1 MQDTSGQRLQSAL
14 SSWNAEQEG
23 AELYRMVSE
32 SYPICRSIT
41 GDGVRESLRL
51 LQRQAPLTLREV
63 PSGTKVFDW
72 AVPKEWQTDATQ
84 QAFVTPVSSDVD
96 GKVWV
101 KNSDHA
107 QILRLDPKT
116 SWPKFQPLVWW
127 ASPQDFTKI
136 NVIARYTVDPEP
148 IEDHAKFSVMVHYRL
163 LGTFDPGLGYV
174 PEPDGSTQDVYYSVT
189 QQNSE
194 WRISDTDNSL
204 PHPSRA
210 AMLKWLTAQIAAT
223 QDESLK
229 TRYQDALDRLQKQ
242 SASPFTK

>member
-1 MQDTSGQRLQSAL
+1 VSPIRRGIIFAVFLLSTAGSMFAQFPVPTQRPQEDTT
-14 SSWNAEQEG
+14 G
-23 AELYRMVSE
+23 AQ
-32 SYPICRSIT
+32 
-41 GDGVRESLRL
+41 VREVVSKYCRL
-51 LQRQAPLTLREV
+51 DYE
-63 PSGTKVFDW
+63 G
-72 AVPKEWQTDATQ
+72 
-84 QAFVTPVSSDVD
+84 
-96 GKVWV
+96 
-101 KNSDHA
+101 
-107 QILRLDPKT
+107 LRLDPKT

-242 SASPFTK
+242 SASPFAK